1 MVDSNKHVGFPLPP
15 EMFHA
20 EVIPT
25 VDIDEEWNK
34 HTAYS
39 ELLDIP
45 LKCPHC
51 GETLKTNERRKEKR
65 KDS

>member
-1 MVDSNKHVGFPLPP
+1 MNTDKDKHIGYP
-15 EMFHA
+15 
-20 EVIPT
+20 IPT
-25 VDIDEEWNK
+25 EAWNSMQIPVKNIDEEWKK

-51 GETLKTNERRKEKR
+51 GEVLKTNERKEERQK
-65 KDS
+65 